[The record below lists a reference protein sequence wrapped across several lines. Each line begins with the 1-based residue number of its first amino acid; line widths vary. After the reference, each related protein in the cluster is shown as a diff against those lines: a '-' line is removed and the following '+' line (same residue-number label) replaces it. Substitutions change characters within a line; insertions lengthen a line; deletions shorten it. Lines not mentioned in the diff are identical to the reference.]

1 MIHTLFL
8 GICLSWFAGTAQSS
22 EADRIVGTWV
32 PSHGKARVKIEK
44 IGSKYFGK
52 SVWLKEPNDAN
63 GNPKTDINNPDPALR
78 NQPRLGLRIMKD
90 FVYEGEG
97 VWSGGTV
104 YDPEKGKTYCGKIK
118 WIDADHLDLRG
129 SICGFNLL
137 GRTDTWTRFK

>member
-1 MIHTLFL
+1 MLHTLFL
-8 GICLSWFAGTAQSS
+8 GICLSWFAAPTQAT
-22 EADRIVGTWV
+22 EADRIIGTWV

-44 IGSKYFGK
+44 IGTKFFGK
-52 SVWLKEPNDAN
+52 TVWLKDPNDDK

-129 SICGFNLL
+129 SICGFSVL